1 MRATLIIA
9 KTAMSVASAALTVA
23 AIALRRPAQSSERA
37 TINVNAHGHVTGFSH
52 AATIGARVRAT
63 ELSILSGKSQDGGSR
78 QLVDAAIDAA
88 AIEMAVEIEFQDEC
102 AYCWNV
108 MTRTMWPRIRL
119 RLKCISMVLGISIAG
134 VIGYMWV
141 CGSIAVSFGLKPGR
155 CFIG

>member
-1 MRATLIIA
+1 M
-9 KTAMSVASAALTVA
+9 AADA
-23 AIALRRPAQSSERA
+23 AIDEAADA
-37 TINVNAHGHVTGFSH
+37 AIDAAAINVAEIDAVVINVAEID
-52 AATIGARVRAT
+52 A
-63 ELSILSGKSQDGGSR
+63 
-78 QLVDAAIDAA
+78 AAIDAA
-88 AIEMAVEIEFQDEC
+88 AIEMAVEIEFHTQDEC

-108 MTRTMWPRIRL
+108 MTRTMWPRIRF

>member
-1 MRATLIIA
+1 MA
-9 KTAMSVASAALTVA
+9 
-23 AIALRRPAQSSERA
+23 
-37 TINVNAHGHVTGFSH
+37 
-52 AATIGARVRAT
+52 
-63 ELSILSGKSQDGGSR
+63 
-78 QLVDAAIDAA
+78 VDAAIDAA
-88 AIEMAVEIEFQDEC
+88 VDAAIDAAVINVAEIDAVVINVAEIDAAAIDAAAIDAAVINVFEIEYTQDEC

-108 MTRTMWPRIRL
+108 MTRTMWPRIRF

>member
-1 MRATLIIA
+1 MA
-9 KTAMSVASAALTVA
+9 
-23 AIALRRPAQSSERA
+23 
-37 TINVNAHGHVTGFSH
+37 
-52 AATIGARVRAT
+52 
-63 ELSILSGKSQDGGSR
+63 
-78 QLVDAAIDAA
+78 VDAAIDAA
-88 AIEMAVEIEFQDEC
+88 VDAAIDAAVINVAEIDAVVINVAEIDAAADAAIGAAAIEYTQDEC

-108 MTRTMWPRIRL
+108 MTRTMWPRIRF

>member
-1 MRATLIIA
+1 M
-9 KTAMSVASAALTVA
+9 AADA
-23 AIALRRPAQSSERA
+23 AI
-37 TINVNAHGHVTGFSH
+37 NVAE
-52 AATIGARVRAT
+52 I
-63 ELSILSGKSQDGGSR
+63 
-78 QLVDAAIDAA
+78 DAAIDAA
-88 AIEMAVEIEFQDEC
+88 VINVAEIDAVVINVAEIDAAAVGAAAIEYTQDEC

-108 MTRTMWPRIRL
+108 MTRTMWPRIRF

>member
-1 MRATLIIA
+1 M
-9 KTAMSVASAALTVA
+9 AADA
-23 AIALRRPAQSSERA
+23 AIDE
-37 TINVNAHGHVTGFSH
+37 
-52 AATIGARVRAT
+52 AADAAIDAAAIDLA
-63 ELSILSGKSQDGGSR
+63 EIDEAAI
-78 QLVDAAIDAA
+78 DEAAIDAA

-141 CGSIAVSFGLKPGR
+141 CGSLAVIVAGVKPGR
-155 CFIG
+155 CFEFDRV